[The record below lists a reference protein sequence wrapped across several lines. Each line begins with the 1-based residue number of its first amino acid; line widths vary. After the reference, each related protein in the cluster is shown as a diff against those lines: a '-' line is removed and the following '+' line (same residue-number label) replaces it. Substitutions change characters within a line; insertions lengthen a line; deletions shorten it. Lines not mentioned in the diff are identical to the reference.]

1 MATII
6 RQAYIDKIEKYLGKE
21 TIIVLVGQ
29 RRVGKSYMMKTV
41 RDQKASNPDNNIIY
55 IDKEK
60 REFDS
65 IRNYQDLNQY
75 IDEHFVASKHNYIL
89 IDEIQDITE
98 FERSIRSF
106 RTEPNT
112 DIIITGSNAKML
124 SNELSTL
131 IGGRYKEI
139 YIQSLSYKEF
149 LVFHQL
155 PDNDDSLAKYIQYG
169 GLPGLAKI
177 GLEEDDARE
186 YQMDIFHTVLLKNVI
201 MRNRI
206 RNVPFLENLV
216 RFLADNTGKLISAN
230 SIAKYMKSQG
240 ESITSTVIINYIS
253 FLCEAYILHKV
264 NRFDIHGK
272 RIFET
277 NDKFYFEDNGIRN
290 ALAGGTREGDIEK
303 VIENIIYQHLI
314 RLGYQV
320 YVGQLQAGEIDFVC
334 TKPDGQRIYVQAS
347 YIIADMATREREFGN
362 LRAINDNYPK
372 YVISMTPLLTRN
384 DDNGITHLHLR
395 KFLKEGL
402 SGTRCKSTKFQT
414 DMQIILRK
422 RPSLPLLKQ
431 IKKKRA
437 YLVRANTE
445 TFANFANE
453 K

>member
-1 MATII
+1 MPKISITKDKIMATII

-402 SGTRCKSTKFQT
+402 
-414 DMQIILRK
+414 
-422 RPSLPLLKQ
+422 
-431 IKKKRA
+431 
-437 YLVRANTE
+437 
-445 TFANFANE
+445 
-453 K
+453 

>member
-6 RQAYIDKIEKYLGKE
+6 RQSYIDKIEKYLGKE

-29 RRVGKSYMMKTV
+29 RRVGKSYMMKMI
-41 RDQKASNPDNNIIY
+41 RDRKKADDCNNIIF

-60 REFDS
+60 REFDN
-65 IRNYQDLNQY
+65 IQTYQDLNDY
-75 IDEHFVASKHNYIL
+75 IGEHFLSDKHNYIL
-89 IDEIQDITE
+89 IDEIQDIKE
-98 FERSIRSF
+98 FERSIRSY

-112 DIIITGSNAKML
+112 DIIITGSNARML

-139 YIQSLSYKEF
+139 YIQSLSYNEF
-149 LVFHQL
+149 LEFHQL
-155 PDNDDSLAKYIQYG
+155 SDNDEALALYIQYG
-169 GLPGLAKI
+169 GLPALAKI

-186 YQMDIFHTVLLKNVI
+186 YQMDIYHTVLLKDVI
-201 MRNRI
+201 MRNQI

-230 SIAKYMKSQG
+230 SISKYMKSQG
-240 ESITSTVIINYIS
+240 ESIASAAITNYIS

-264 NRFDIHGK
+264 NRYDIHGK

-290 ALAGGTREGDIEK
+290 AIAGGTREGDIEK

-334 TKPDGQRIYVQAS
+334 TKPGSERIYVQAS
-347 YIIADMATREREFGN
+347 YIIYDDATREREFGN
-362 LRAINDNYPK
+362 LRAIKDNYPK
-372 YVISMTPLLTRN
+372 YVISMTPLLTKN
-384 DDNGITHLHLR
+384 DDDGITHLHLR
-395 KFLKEGL
+395 KFLTEG
-402 SGTRCKSTKFQT
+402 
-414 DMQIILRK
+414 I
-422 RPSLPLLKQ
+422 
-431 IKKKRA
+431 
-437 YLVRANTE
+437 
-445 TFANFANE
+445 
-453 K
+453 

>member
-1 MATII
+1 MKFYSTVKVVTFMPFFVC
-6 RQAYIDKIEKYLGKE
+6 AYIDKIEKYLGKE

-139 YIQSLSYKEF
+139 YIQSLSYEEF

-402 SGTRCKSTKFQT
+402 
-414 DMQIILRK
+414 
-422 RPSLPLLKQ
+422 
-431 IKKKRA
+431 
-437 YLVRANTE
+437 
-445 TFANFANE
+445 
-453 K
+453 

>member
-41 RDQKASNPDNNIIY
+41 LDQKASNPDNNIIY

-124 SNELSTL
+124 SNKLSTL

-139 YIQSLSYKEF
+139 YIQSLSYEEF

-186 YQMDIFHTVLLKNVI
+186 YQMDIFHTVLLKDVI

-272 RIFET
+272 RILET

-402 SGTRCKSTKFQT
+402 
-414 DMQIILRK
+414 
-422 RPSLPLLKQ
+422 
-431 IKKKRA
+431 
-437 YLVRANTE
+437 
-445 TFANFANE
+445 
-453 K
+453 

>member
-139 YIQSLSYKEF
+139 YIQSLSYEEF

-186 YQMDIFHTVLLKNVI
+186 YQMDIFHTVLLKDVI
-201 MRNRI
+201 MRNQI

-395 KFLKEGL
+395 KFLKEE
-402 SGTRCKSTKFQT
+402 F
-414 DMQIILRK
+414 
-422 RPSLPLLKQ
+422 
-431 IKKKRA
+431 
-437 YLVRANTE
+437 
-445 TFANFANE
+445 
-453 K
+453 

>member
-139 YIQSLSYKEF
+139 YIQSLSYEEF

-186 YQMDIFHTVLLKNVI
+186 YQMDIFHMVLLKDVI

-272 RIFET
+272 RILET

-402 SGTRCKSTKFQT
+402 
-414 DMQIILRK
+414 
-422 RPSLPLLKQ
+422 
-431 IKKKRA
+431 
-437 YLVRANTE
+437 
-445 TFANFANE
+445 
-453 K
+453 

>member
-29 RRVGKSYMMKTV
+29 RRVGKSYMMKIV
-41 RDQKASNPDNNIIY
+41 RDQKASNPVNNIIY

-139 YIQSLSYKEF
+139 YIQSLSYEEF

-201 MRNRI
+201 MRNWI

-395 KFLKEGL
+395 KFLKEG
-402 SGTRCKSTKFQT
+402 
-414 DMQIILRK
+414 
-422 RPSLPLLKQ
+422 
-431 IKKKRA
+431 
-437 YLVRANTE
+437 V
-445 TFANFANE
+445 
-453 K
+453 

>member
-65 IRNYQDLNQY
+65 IRNYKDLNQY

-139 YIQSLSYKEF
+139 YIQSLSYEEF

-186 YQMDIFHTVLLKNVI
+186 YQMDVFHTVLLKNVI

-402 SGTRCKSTKFQT
+402 
-414 DMQIILRK
+414 
-422 RPSLPLLKQ
+422 
-431 IKKKRA
+431 
-437 YLVRANTE
+437 
-445 TFANFANE
+445 
-453 K
+453 